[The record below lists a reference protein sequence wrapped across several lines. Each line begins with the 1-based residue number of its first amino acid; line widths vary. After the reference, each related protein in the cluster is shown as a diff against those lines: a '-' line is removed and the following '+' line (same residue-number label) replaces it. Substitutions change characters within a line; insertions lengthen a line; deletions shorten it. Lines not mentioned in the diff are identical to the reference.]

1 MLDCFSKFVYM
12 LLPHKP
18 LRIHRK
24 AVQLDD
30 ILGVITM
37 HCFIFRIK
45 GVCNDFKEDLSS
57 IWRIQPHLSIYCFIP
72 LFPLLENSM
81 PKPEAL
87 NLPLF
92 FKIADGHL
100 FQFVPL
106 YLSLKLFPELF
117 EIKPCDISVY
127 FSVYFVEFVSQ
138 ILKLYCKVF

>member
-1 MLDCFSKFVYM
+1 
-12 LLPHKP
+12 
-18 LRIHRK
+18 
-24 AVQLDD
+24 
-30 ILGVITM
+30 
-37 HCFIFRIK
+37 
-45 GVCNDFKEDLSS
+45 
-57 IWRIQPHLSIYCFIP
+57 
-72 LFPLLENSM
+72 M